1 MVNITRV
8 DLLQLATS
16 ISYTAEIQSTVN
28 ASTDHVAFVAYDQS
42 FIDNVLGP
50 NPSSRLVAELP
61 YAGFH
66 EAGVYNL
73 ATEKIYAAS
82 AWNGSIDNPIN
93 ITIIDPRTG
102 AIESTHYDHL
112 HQANGGR
119 AYYPPG
125 TPANSSEGQAIIF
138 TDSGDFRSRSG
149 LTLVDPPTNT
159 SKRLLDSFFGRNFSS
174 INDVVQ
180 HPYTGDLWFTDAR
193 YAYWSGFGPEPNLR
207 PQVYRFEPLT
217 GYVQAVADFFTAPNG
232 IEFSPDYK
240 HVYIGDSGSRT
251 NEIDYMGPASIYRFD
266 VSEDCKRLRNREL
279 FAYTDQGAPDGLHT
293 DTNGNVY
300 AGVDDGLYVWDST
313 GRLIGKFG
321 GMGSAQV
328 SNFVFVPGGLYV
340 FTKMKLW
347 FVEIKAEGRTVKRDF
362 GLY

>member
-1 MVNITRV
+1 M
-8 DLLQLATS
+8 LKYL
-16 ISYTAEIQSTVN
+16 TAV
-28 ASTDHVAFVAYDQS
+28 
-42 FIDNVLGP
+42 VL
-50 NPSSRLVAELP
+50 
-61 YAGFH
+61 YAHGILDPC
-66 EAGVYNL
+66 VQIPPPLCTNL
-73 ATEKIYAAS
+73 EDRDY
-82 AWNGSIDNPIN
+82 
-93 ITIIDPRTG
+93 R
-102 AIESTHYDHL
+102 IESTHYDHL
-112 HQANGGR
+112 NQANGGR

-149 LTLVDPPTNT
+149 LTLVDPATNI

-240 HVYIGDSGSRT
+240 HIYVGDSGSRT
-251 NEIDYMGPASIYRFD
+251 NSIDYMGPASIYRFEI
-266 VSEDCKRLRNREL
+266 SEDCKRLGRREL

-293 DTNGNVY
+293 DTLGNVY

-340 FTKMKLW
+340 FNKMKLW
-347 FVEIKAEGRTVKRDF
+347 FVGIKAEGRTVKRDF